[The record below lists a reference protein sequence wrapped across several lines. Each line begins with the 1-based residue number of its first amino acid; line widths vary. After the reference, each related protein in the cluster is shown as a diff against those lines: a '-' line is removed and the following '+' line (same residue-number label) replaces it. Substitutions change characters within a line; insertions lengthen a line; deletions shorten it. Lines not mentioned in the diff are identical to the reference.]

1 MGGAPGG
8 YKLVIRL
15 FVIVTT
21 FEPMSVHIM
30 PDGPMFYTRGP
41 HSLKDKSWKSRS
53 NFITDY
59 FFTHAQAEHGTTLSI
74 LRTRYIKGIR
84 GDDDIELWRKIKHAS
99 VKTLMPLAW
108 RLGQQE
114 SQLLP
119 YDRGAYHIFGYDIS
133 VNSHVEPV
141 VIEVN
146 GHPMT
151 DLEIVKTNETHKRP
165 VVQADRE
172 AKMDMIDR
180 IGSLL
185 GFYDES
191 NGKQEADVRKL
202 VDEKAK
208 KFGWERC
215 DEEPG
220 VVLPKKNGKLCLTPQ
235 GLKDVVWSELE
246 MIRKG
251 PFECAFP
258 LENGRNVVHL
268 LDGKLPRSERLV
280 EWWEESKALGKGSPL
295 FEHAHAMERKP
306 AYFAPK
312 VTKKYERDM
321 Y

>member
-1 MGGAPGG
+1 MG
-8 YKLVIRL
+8 
-15 FVIVTT
+15 
-21 FEPMSVHIM
+21 
-30 PDGPMFYTRGP
+30 
-41 HSLKDKSWKSRS
+41 
-53 NFITDY
+53 
-59 FFTHAQAEHGTTLSI
+59 
-74 LRTRYIKGIR
+74 
-84 GDDDIELWRKIKHAS
+84 
-99 VKTLMPLAW
+99 
-108 RLGQQE
+108 
-114 SQLLP
+114 
-119 YDRGAYHIFGYDIS
+119 
-133 VNSHVEPV
+133 
-141 VIEVN
+141 
-146 GHPMT
+146 
-151 DLEIVKTNETHKRP
+151 
-165 VVQADRE
+165 
-172 AKMDMIDR
+172 DMIDR

-280 EWWEESKALGKGSPL
+280 EWWEEAKAVHSLSMHMQWSANQLTLPLKSPKST
-295 FEHAHAMERKP
+295 RGIC
-306 AYFAPK
+306 
-312 VTKKYERDM
+312 T
-321 Y
+321 

>member
-1 MGGAPGG
+1 
-8 YKLVIRL
+8 
-15 FVIVTT
+15 
-21 FEPMSVHIM
+21 M

-41 HSLKDKSWKSRS
+41 HSLKSKSWKDRS

-59 FFTHAQAEHGTTLSI
+59 FFTHAQAEHGTTLSL
-74 LRTRYIKGIR
+74 LRNRYIKGIR

-99 VKTLMPLAW
+99 VKTLLPLAW
-108 RLGQQE
+108 RLAQQE

-119 YDRGAYHIFGYDIS
+119 YSRGAYHIFGYDIS
-133 VNSHVEPV
+133 VNDQLEPV

-146 GHPMT
+146 AHPMT
-151 DLEIVKTNETHKRP
+151 DLEIVKTNETHKKP

-185 GFYDES
+185 GFYDNS
-191 NGKQEADVRKL
+191 NGAQEAEVRKT
-202 VDEKAK
+202 VAEKAK
-208 KFGWERC
+208 KFGWETC

-220 VVLPKKNGKLCLTPQ
+220 VLLPKRNGKICITPQ
-235 GLKDVVWSELE
+235 GLEDIVWSELE

-258 LENGRNVVHL
+258 QENGRNVAYML
-268 LDGKLPRSERLV
+268 EGKLPRSERLV
-280 EWWEESKALGKGSPL
+280 EWWEETKALGG
-295 FEHAHAMERKP
+295 EHAKCLERKP
-306 AYFAPK
+306 AYIAPK
-312 VTKKYERDM
+312 VTKVYERDT